1 MLYFQSMST
10 QCGLKQKLYA
20 IWPLLDE
27 RTRRVMAANEALSLG
42 FGGISEVH
50 RACGL
55 SRKAIAK
62 GMREIQEGIVPPTG
76 RIRCP
81 GAGGAS
87 PSRNRIRVCWRRW
100 KH

>member
-1 MLYFQSMST
+1 MST
-10 QCGLKQKLYA
+10 QRGLKQKLYA

-76 RIRCP
+76 RIRCL
-81 GAGGAS
+81 GAGAQVHHGIESAFVGGAGS
-87 PSRNRIRVCWRRW
+87 NDR
-100 KH
+100 